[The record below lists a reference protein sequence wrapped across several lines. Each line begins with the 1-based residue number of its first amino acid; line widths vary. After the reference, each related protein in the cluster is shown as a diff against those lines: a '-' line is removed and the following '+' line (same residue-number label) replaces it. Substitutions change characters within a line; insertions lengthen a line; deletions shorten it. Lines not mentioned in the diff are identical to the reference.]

1 MLVGYARVST
11 RDQNPDLQLD
21 ALSEAGCGK
30 IFTEQRSGARRD
42 RPELAKALGYV
53 RAGDVLVVWKL
64 DRLAR
69 SLRQLIGTVG
79 RLEEAE
85 IGFRSLTEAIDTT
98 TPGGCPVFHIFG
110 SLAEFE
116 REIVR
121 ERTLAG
127 LDSARARGRTGG
139 RPAKLG
145 AKEIEAA
152 RAMLGGSPGSSSGA
166 GGLTFAEVCRQLGVG
181 RSTLYRHLRDAG
193 WEGKDAAKAVMRQ
206 ALEDD
211 MEAREDVYRRLAA
224 S

>member
-69 SLRQLIGTVG
+69 SLRQLIETVG

-98 TPGGCPVFHIFG
+98 PPGGRLVFHIFG
-110 SLAEFE
+110 SLSEFE

-121 ERTLAG
+121 ERTIAG
-127 LDSARARGRTGG
+127 LDAARARGRTGG

-145 AKEIEAA
+145 AKEVEAA
-152 RAMLGGSPGSSSGA
+152 KAMLSGS
-166 GGLTFAEVCRQLGVG
+166 GLTFAEVCKQLGVG

-193 WEGKDAAKAVMRQ
+193 WEGKDVSKAVMRR

>member
-1 MLVGYARVST
+1 MLIGYARVST
-11 RDQNPDLQLD
+11 RDRNPDLQLD

-30 IFTEQRSGARRD
+30 IFQEQRSGAQRD
-42 RPELAKALGYV
+42 RPELEKALAWL
-53 RAGDVLVVWKL
+53 RASDVLVVWKL

-69 SLRQLIGTVG
+69 SLRQLIETVG

-98 TPGGCPVFHIFG
+98 TPGGGLVFHLFG
-110 SLAEFE
+110 ALSQFE

-121 ERTLAG
+121 ERRLAG
-127 LDSARARGRTGG
+127 LDAARARGRTGG

-145 AKEIEAA
+145 KTEVEAA
-152 RAMLGGSPGSSSGA
+152 KAMLSGS
-166 GGLTFAEVCRQLGVG
+166 GLTFAEVCRQLGVG

-224 S
+224 C

>member
-1 MLVGYARVST
+1 MLIGYARVST

-21 ALSEAGCGK
+21 ALGEAGCGK
-30 IFTEQRSGARRD
+30 IFQEQRSGARRD
-42 RPELAKALGYV
+42 RPELEKALAWL

-69 SLRQLIGTVG
+69 SLRQLIETVG

-98 TPGGCPVFHIFG
+98 TPGGRLVFHIFG
-110 SLAEFE
+110 SLSQFE

-121 ERTLAG
+121 ERTIAG
-127 LDSARARGRTGG
+127 LDAARARGRTGG

-145 AKEIEAA
+145 AKEVEAA
-152 RAMLGGSPGSSSGA
+152 RAMLAGS
-166 GGLTFAEVCRQLGVG
+166 GLTFAEVAAQLGVG

-193 WEGKDAAKAVMRQ
+193 WEGKDVTKAVMHQ